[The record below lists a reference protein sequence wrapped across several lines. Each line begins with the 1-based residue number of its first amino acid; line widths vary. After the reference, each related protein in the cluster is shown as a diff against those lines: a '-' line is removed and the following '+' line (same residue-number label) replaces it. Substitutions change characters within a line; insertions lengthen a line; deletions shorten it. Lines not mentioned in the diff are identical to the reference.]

1 MTELERWQQDAPRLE
16 GDLERDAAAAAPY
29 HARGAEL
36 AGRLPP
42 KPRRSAAEQAVADR
56 IHDRLREV
64 REAFLGLHVEAA
76 YSGLTGGF
84 EHFVRVEDLVYAA
97 AARYPGL
104 VPTRAQVQAE
114 RAVLQKDKD
123 GVEIDQGLFLSHVL
137 SRPRCGGHL
146 VHAMLRPKAESLER
160 LDAFRRT
167 GQADIGPA
175 RVERR
180 GACGQVEI
188 RNTRYLNAEDD
199 AATAALET
207 AVDLALLD
215 PAIEVCVLRGAPV
228 DHPRYA
234 GRRIFQAG
242 INLTHLYQGKISFV
256 EFFMVRELGFV
267 NKIYRGLSGD
277 RLAPGEPERTLEK
290 PWIAAVEAFA
300 IGGGCQ
306 LLLVMDRVLAEEDSY
321 FNLPARKEGIIPGC
335 ANLRLPRLVG
345 DRIARQGILF
355 DRKFP
360 AASPEGRLICDEVVA
375 PGGMDAAVE
384 RVVQQLTGSGLV
396 SAAGNR
402 KALRVGQEPIETFR
416 AYMAT
421 YAREQVL
428 CHYSPALIKNLEDN
442 WNAHQRRA

>member
-1 MTELERWQQDAPRLE
+1 MSEWTRWEQEAPRLQGE
-16 GDLERDAAAAAPY
+16 LDRDAAAATAFW
-29 HARGAEL
+29 AQGAEL
-36 AGRLPP
+36 IRRLPRKPERRDDEQSTADKIHGRL
-42 KPRRSAAEQAVADR
+42 RA
-56 IHDRLREV
+56 L
-64 REAFLGLHVEAA
+64 REAFIRLHAEAVYGA
-76 YSGLTGGF
+76 LTDGMRR
-84 EHFVRVEDLVYAA
+84 FVRVEELVYAA
-97 AARYPGL
+97 AERYPGL

-114 RAVLQKDKD
+114 RDALQKDKD
-123 GVEIDQGLFLSHVL
+123 GVEIDQGIFLSQVL
-137 SRPRCGGHL
+137 SRPRCGAHL
-146 VHAMLRPKAESLER
+146 VHAMLRPKADSLAR
-160 LDAFRRT
+160 LDAFVRT
-167 GQADIGPA
+167 GHADCGSA

-180 GACGQVEI
+180 GACAQVEI
-188 RNTRYLNAEDD
+188 RNTRFLNAEDD

-215 PAIEVCVLRGAPV
+215 PAVEVCVLRGAPV

-256 EFFMVRELGFV
+256 EFFMVRELGFAS
-267 NKIYRGLSGD
+267 KIYRGLAGD
-277 RLAPGEPERTLEK
+277 DFAPGEPERTAEK

-306 LLLVMDRVLAEEDSY
+306 LLLVMDRVIAEDGSY

-335 ANLRLPRLVG
+335 ANLRLPRIVG
-345 DRIARQGILF
+345 DRLARQGILF

-360 AASPEGRLICDEVVA
+360 AASPEGRMICDEVVP
-375 PGGMDAAVE
+375 PGTMDAAIEAAVA
-384 RVVQQLTGSGLV
+384 QLTGSGVV

-402 KALRVGQEPIETFR
+402 KALRVGQEPIDTFR

-428 CHYSPALIKNLEDN
+428 CQYSPALIRNLEAN
-442 WNAHQRRA
+442 WNAHQRRI